1 MNPTTQN
8 PTKTPSPR
16 RRGLPWCAL
25 VGAGPGDPELLT
37 LKALR
42 LMRRAS
48 LLLVDDLVSD
58 AVLALALRG
67 RRRPPRVV
75 LVGKRG
81 GCASTPQAFI
91 EALMAREALAG
102 ERVVRIK
109 GGDPFV
115 FGRGGEEADA
125 LRRRGIS
132 VQVASGITAAVAA
145 SAALGVPLTHRDR
158 AHGVMLVTGH
168 PKPCAPAL
176 HWPTLAAAAAQ
187 GLTLVVYMGVAQL
200 PALQAGL
207 LQGLAAGTPAA
218 VVQHASLPQQ
228 RIAVTTLGALAQTV
242 HEQGLGSPAVLVIGD
257 VLQGLLAWQVDTA
270 AGPATDPAANT
281 APELRRSA

>member
-1 MNPTTQN
+1 MTTIIAAQ
-8 PTKTPSPR
+8 PALDRPR
-16 RRGLPWCAL
+16 RRVGSTCNPPWCAL
-25 VGAGPGDPELLT
+25 VGAGPGDAELVT

-42 LMRRAS
+42 LMRRAT

-67 RRRPPRVV
+67 RRCPPRVV
-75 LVGKRG
+75 HVGKRG
-81 GCASTPQAFI
+81 GCQSTPQAFI
-91 EALMAREALAG
+91 LRLMVSEALAG

-125 LRRRGIS
+125 LRRHGIT
-132 VQVASGITAAVAA
+132 VEVASGITAAVAA
-145 SAALGVPLTHRDR
+145 SAALGVPLTHRDH

-168 PKPCAPAL
+168 PKPGAAAL
-176 HWPTLAAAAAQ
+176 HWPTLATAAAQ

-207 LQGLAAGTPAA
+207 LEGLPANTPAA
-218 VVQHASLPQQ
+218 VVQNASLPTQ
-228 RIAVTTLGALAQTV
+228 RSAVCTLDALAQTV
-242 HEQGLGSPAVLVIGD
+242 HELGLGSPAVLVIGD
-257 VLQGLLAWQVDTA
+257 VLAGLLALQA
-270 AGPATDPAANT
+270 APADEAGAQRAA
-281 APELRRSA
+281 

>member
-1 MNPTTQN
+1 
-8 PTKTPSPR
+8 
-16 RRGLPWCAL
+16 
-25 VGAGPGDPELLT
+25 
-37 LKALR
+37 
-42 LMRRAS
+42 
-48 LLLVDDLVSD
+48 
-58 AVLALALRG
+58 
-67 RRRPPRVV
+67 
-75 LVGKRG
+75 
-81 GCASTPQAFI
+81 
-91 EALMAREALAG
+91 MAREALAG

-125 LRRRGIS
+125 LRRQGIT

-145 SAALGVPLTHRDR
+145 SAALGVPLTHRDH

-168 PKPCAPAL
+168 PKPGAPAL
-176 HWPTLAAAAAQ
+176 HWPTLAATAAQ

-207 LQGLAAGTPAA
+207 LQGLAVGTPAA

-257 VLQGLLAWQVDTA
+257 VLRGLLALQVDAATTA
-270 AGPATDPAANT
+270 TATT
-281 APELRRSA
+281 ATATATVTADWRQSA